1 MLVSPLV
8 KHLAWFLLAHPMTLL
23 AIAAEQDGHR
33 RGVARGAMS
42 ASGGEKRRRRR
53 ERRFLAFHDLLSMRA
68 STAAIVATFGF
79 VVLQI
84 ARTF

>member
-1 MLVSPLV
+1 
-8 KHLAWFLLAHPMTLL
+8 
-23 AIAAEQDGHR
+23 
-33 RGVARGAMS
+33 MS

-68 STAAIVATFGF
+68 SLAAIGATFGF

-84 ARTF
+84 ARTILKA